1 MNSLLQQAFS
11 LVSQLPETE
20 QNEIAKLIFQKIS
33 QKIPEKLPQKLSDSK
48 NVDFMQFAGIANEE
62 ERIILQNLEREIE
75 EQRSLDLERQIEV

>member
-11 LVSQLPETE
+11 VVSQLPETE

-33 QKIPEKLPQKLSDSK
+33 QKLPQKLSDLK

-62 ERIILQNLEREIE
+62 ESILLHNLEREIE
-75 EQRSLDLERQIEV
+75 EQRLLDIERQIEL